1 MCNALAVMGAG
12 AANSAVGAYN
22 SARSSKISLGLQ
34 ANLAEINA
42 RMSESA
48 AQQTLLSGQRE
59 EQKSMIATANM
70 KGAQRASMAANGIV
84 LGEGTANQ
92 VVTSTDVL
100 GEIDANTLHANAV
113 RSAWGYRVQGVN
125 QTNQALTSRSA
136 ADTINP
142 GMSAATSLVG
152 SAASVASSWYAMK
165 NAGVGSA
172 APTTAPGYDPMG
184 DFYQRGN
191 TGSGG

>member
-113 RSAWGYRVQGVN
+113 RSAWGYRIQGVN

-136 ADTINP
+136 AGAIKP

-152 SAASVASSWYAMK
+152 SAAQVASSWYAMK
-165 NAGVGSA
+165 NAGVVSA

>member
-70 KGAQRASMAANGIV
+70 KGAQRASMAANGIA

-92 VVTSTDVL
+92 VVTSTDVI

-113 RSAWGYRVQGVN
+113 RSAWGYRIQGVN

-172 APTTAPGYDPMG
+172 APTTAAGYDPMG